1 MGAALMVAAWA
12 GICSIDDMATQM
24 IRRPLL
30 IATVVGLIMGDL
42 TTGLMIGATLE
53 VMWMGIGN
61 VGAYSAP
68 DMITGTAIG
77 TALGISSGGV
87 ATAVALAVPTSLLA
101 QQLLVLYRSGII
113 ALNPIAKRMAEE
125 GDFDKLFRINYL
137 PMVIVFLIRAVPT
150 FLAIF
155 LGAAVIDQVVNALPE
170 VVVNGLNAAGKII
183 PAVGIGLLMQMM
195 IKKAELWA
203 FLICGFALAV
213 YLGLSVLA
221 ITLISLPMAIL
232 YDMAAQAKEA
242 SKAAAAAAPGPDNTE
257 EGGYDL

>member
-1 MGAALMVAAWA
+1 MMGTACMVAVWA
-12 GICSIDDMATQM
+12 GLCSIDDMATQM

-42 TTGLMIGATLE
+42 PTGLLIGATLE

-101 QQLLVLYRSGII
+101 QQLLVLYKSGII
-113 ALNPIAKRMAEE
+113 ALNPIANKMALE

-150 FLAIF
+150 FLAVY
-155 LGAAVIDQVVNALPE
+155 LGAGIIDQVVAALPD
-170 VVVNGLNAAGKII
+170 VIMSGLNIAGKII

-195 IKKAELWA
+195 LKKGELWV

-213 YLGLSVLA
+213 YMNLSILA
-221 ITLISLPMAIL
+221 ITLISLPLAIL
-232 YDMAAQAKEA
+232 YDKA
-242 SKAAAAAAPGPDNTE
+242 SQEPKAAVLEPAE

>member
-1 MGAALMVAAWA
+1 MGTALLVAVWA
-12 GICSIDDMATQM
+12 GLCSIDDMATQM

-42 TTGLMIGATLE
+42 QTGLLIGATLE

-101 QQLLVLYRSGII
+101 QQLLVLYKSGII
-113 ALNPIAKRMAEE
+113 ALNPIANRMAEE
-125 GDFDKLFRINYL
+125 GDFDKLFRINYV

-150 FLAIF
+150 FIAIY
-155 LGAAVIDQVVNALPE
+155 LGAGVIDQVVAALPE
-170 VVVNGLNAAGKII
+170 VVMKGLGIAGKII

-195 IKKAELWA
+195 IKKGELWV

-213 YLGLSVLA
+213 YMNLSILA
-221 ITLISLPMAIL
+221 ITLISLPLAIL
-232 YDMAAQAKEA
+232 YDLATQAK
-242 SKAAAAAAPGPDNTE
+242 STPAAASADLE
-257 EGGYDL
+257 EGEYDL